1 MIRDILLV
9 FCVIIVAVLMF
20 AVIVWGNSVQPHKQ
34 RIDCTWS
41 EISPDFTNDMREACR
56 KARSK

>member
-20 AVIVWGNSVQPHKQ
+20 ALIIWGNSMQPREQ

-41 EISPDFTNDMREACR
+41 EISPDFTTAMREACR